1 MKNMNNILGLLRTSA
16 LCLTLAVMAACD
28 AEDFTRTAGD
38 IPGKD
43 DLANVGGVLRREKTP
58 DQISALKLGEEQTTT
73 DAVFYQLTQPAA
85 VDVTVTVDADATLVD
100 EYNKDKQGDAK
111 LALFPLEKVTFE
123 EGKTV
128 TVKRG
133 EKISP
138 ALAVTLSREGVE
150 KGAYLLPLRA
160 TVANNNDI
168 SPSAKGQ
175 VIYYRILV
183 GEIVPETQLDAYA
196 FKVVGYVNTEEMS
209 PLMGTKFYVETFD
222 LDFNTIIQ
230 TWIDI
235 EVLRPAALKFDKTTR
250 RAMLDIGPD
259 LQYVLSNRDKY
270 LTPLQK
276 SSRKVLI
283 CITGGN
289 TGLGF
294 CNMTDEQIADF
305 VFQLKYVVETYKLDG
320 VNYFDIEA
328 SYGKDGMPGV
338 NPASYA
344 KLIKATK
351 EALGDGKL
359 VTVACDAESTDL
371 LATAHDGIEAGKY
384 IDYAWSGIFDEVV
397 DAYTDGAKLKP
408 IAGLEQSKYGGALL
422 KTHNT
427 QESAQLNPILTPAVK
442 SLYRETQSGNVFA
455 FWDMPTNSAGYEEG
469 PKSAF
474 NIVADAVTD
483 WDWEYDGM
491 ILLINVNLDFNN
503 YGNFTKDW

>member
-1 MKNMNNILGLLRTSA
+1 MN
-16 LCLTLAVMAACD
+16 
-28 AEDFTRTAGD
+28 
-38 IPGKD
+38 
-43 DLANVGGVLRREKTP
+43 
-58 DQISALKLGEEQTTT
+58 
-73 DAVFYQLTQPAA
+73 
-85 VDVTVTVDADATLVD
+85 
-100 EYNKDKQGDAK
+100 
-111 LALFPLEKVTFE
+111 
-123 EGKTV
+123 
-128 TVKRG
+128 
-133 EKISP
+133 
-138 ALAVTLSREGVE
+138 
-150 KGAYLLPLRA
+150 
-160 TVANNNDI
+160 
-168 SPSAKGQ
+168 
-175 VIYYRILV
+175 
-183 GEIVPETQLDAYA
+183 
-196 FKVVGYVNTEEMS
+196 
-209 PLMGTKFYVETFD
+209 PLMGTKFYAETFD
-222 LDFNTIIQ
+222 PDFNTITQ

-294 CNMTDEQIADF
+294 CNMTDEQTADF

-351 EALGDGKL
+351 EALGDDKL

-384 IDYAWSGIFDEVV
+384 IDYAWSGIFDKVV
-397 DAYTDGAKLKP
+397 DAYADGAKLKP

-422 KTHNT
+422 KTNNT
-427 QESAQLNPILTPAVK
+427 QESAQLNPILTPLIK

-474 NIVADAVTD
+474 NMVADAVTD

-491 ILLINVNLDFNN
+491 ILLINVTWDDRN

>member
-1 MKNMNNILGLLRTSA
+1 MKNMNKITGLLRTSA
-16 LCLTLAVMAACD
+16 LCLTLAAMAACD

-58 DQISALKLGEEQTTT
+58 DQISALKLSEEQTTT

-85 VDVTVTVDADATLVD
+85 ADVTVTVDADATLVD

-111 LALFPLEKVTFE
+111 LTLFPLENVTFE
-123 EGKTV
+123 GGKTL

-133 EKISP
+133 EKTSP

-160 TVANNNDI
+160 TVANNDI

-283 CITGGN
+283 CIT
-289 TGLGF
+289 
-294 CNMTDEQIADF
+294 
-305 VFQLKYVVETYKLDG
+305 G

-503 YGNFTKDW
+503 YGNFRKDW

>member
-1 MKNMNNILGLLRTSA
+1 M
-16 LCLTLAVMAACD
+16 
-28 AEDFTRTAGD
+28 
-38 IPGKD
+38 
-43 DLANVGGVLRREKTP
+43 
-58 DQISALKLGEEQTTT
+58 
-73 DAVFYQLTQPAA
+73 FYQLTQPAA
-85 VDVTVTVDADATLVD
+85 ADVTVTVDADATLVD

-111 LALFPLEKVTFE
+111 LTLFPLENVTFE
-123 EGKTV
+123 GGKTL

-133 EKISP
+133 EKTSP
-138 ALAVTLSREGVE
+138 ALTVTLSREGVE

-160 TVANNNDI
+160 TVANNDM
-168 SPSAKGQ
+168 SPSEKDQ

-196 FKVVGYVNTEEMS
+196 FKIVGYVNTEEMN
-209 PLMGTKFYVETFD
+209 PLMGTKFYAETFD
-222 LDFNTIIQ
+222 PDFNTITQ

-270 LTPLQK
+270 LMPLQK

-294 CNMTDEQIADF
+294 CNMTDEQTADF

-351 EALGDGKL
+351 EALGDDKL

-371 LATAHDGIEAGKY
+371 LATAQTA
-384 IDYAWSGIFDEVV
+384 S
-397 DAYTDGAKLKP
+397 KP
-408 IAGLEQSKYGGALL
+408 E
-422 KTHNT
+422 NT
-427 QESAQLNPILTPAVK
+427 STMPG
-442 SLYRETQSGNVFA
+442 REFSIR
-455 FWDMPTNSAGYEEG
+455 S
-469 PKSAF
+469 
-474 NIVADAVTD
+474 
-483 WDWEYDGM
+483 
-491 ILLINVNLDFNN
+491 
-503 YGNFTKDW
+503 

>member
-160 TVANNNDI
+160 TVANNDI

-305 VFQLKYVVETYKLDG
+305 VFQLKYVVETYKVGRRKLLRHRSVLRQRRYARCKSRILRQTDKG
-320 VNYFDIEA
+320 DKGSIGRRQTRHRGLRRGEHRPA
-328 SYGKDGMPGV
+328 RYGTRRHRSRKIHR
-338 NPASYA
+338 
-344 KLIKATK
+344 LC
-351 EALGDGKL
+351 L
-359 VTVACDAESTDL
+359 V
-371 LATAHDGIEAGKY
+371 
-384 IDYAWSGIFDEVV
+384 
-397 DAYTDGAKLKP
+397 
-408 IAGLEQSKYGGALL
+408 
-422 KTHNT
+422 
-427 QESAQLNPILTPAVK
+427 
-442 SLYRETQSGNVFA
+442 
-455 FWDMPTNSAGYEEG
+455 
-469 PKSAF
+469 
-474 NIVADAVTD
+474 
-483 WDWEYDGM
+483 
-491 ILLINVNLDFNN
+491 
-503 YGNFTKDW
+503 GNFR

>member
-1 MKNMNNILGLLRTSA
+1 MKNMNKITGLLRTSA
-16 LCLTLAVMAACD
+16 LCLTLAAMAACD

-58 DQISALKLGEEQTTT
+58 DQISALKLSEEQTTT

-85 VDVTVTVDADATLVD
+85 ADVTVTVDADATLVD

-111 LALFPLEKVTFE
+111 LTLFPLENVTFE
-123 EGKTV
+123 GGKTL

-133 EKISP
+133 EKTSP
-138 ALAVTLSREGVE
+138 ALTVTLSREGVE

-160 TVANNNDI
+160 TVANNDM
-168 SPSAKGQ
+168 SPSEKDQ

-196 FKVVGYVNTEEMS
+196 FKIVGYVNTEEMN
-209 PLMGTKFYVETFD
+209 PLMGTKFYAETFD
-222 LDFNTIIQ
+222 PDFNTITQ

-270 LTPLQK
+270 LMPLQK

-294 CNMTDEQIADF
+294 CNMTDEQTADF

-351 EALGDGKL
+351 EAL
-359 VTVACDAESTDL
+359 
-371 LATAHDGIEAGKY
+371 AT
-384 IDYAWSGIFDEVV
+384 
-397 DAYTDGAKLKP
+397 
-408 IAGLEQSKYGGALL
+408 
-422 KTHNT
+422 
-427 QESAQLNPILTPAVK
+427 
-442 SLYRETQSGNVFA
+442 
-455 FWDMPTNSAGYEEG
+455 TNSSPWPATRRAPTCSLRHTTASKPENTSTMPGREF
-469 PKSAF
+469 S
-474 NIVADAVTD
+474 IRS
-483 WDWEYDGM
+483 
-491 ILLINVNLDFNN
+491 
-503 YGNFTKDW
+503 

>member
-160 TVANNNDI
+160 TVANNDI

-408 IAGLEQSKYGGALL
+408 IAGLEQSKYCLL
-422 KTHNT
+422 YT
-427 QESAQLNPILTPAVK
+427 SDA
-442 SLYRETQSGNVFA
+442 
-455 FWDMPTNSAGYEEG
+455 
-469 PKSAF
+469 
-474 NIVADAVTD
+474 AD
-483 WDWEYDGM
+483 E
-491 ILLINVNLDFNN
+491 
-503 YGNFTKDW
+503 

>member
-1 MKNMNNILGLLRTSA
+1 MKNMNKITGLLRTSA
-16 LCLTLAVMAACD
+16 LCLTLAAMAACD

-58 DQISALKLGEEQTTT
+58 DQISALKLSEEQTTT

-85 VDVTVTVDADATLVD
+85 ADVTVTVDADATLVD

-111 LALFPLEKVTFE
+111 LTLFPLENVTFE
-123 EGKTV
+123 GGKTL

-133 EKISP
+133 EKTSP
-138 ALAVTLSREGVE
+138 ALTVTLSREGVE

-160 TVANNNDI
+160 TVANNDM
-168 SPSAKGQ
+168 SPSEKDQ

-196 FKVVGYVNTEEMS
+196 FKIVGYVNTEEMN
-209 PLMGTKFYVETFD
+209 PLMGTKFYAETFD
-222 LDFNTIIQ
+222 PDFNTITQ

-270 LTPLQK
+270 LMPLQK

-294 CNMTDEQIADF
+294 CNMTDEQTADF

-351 EALGDGKL
+351 EALGDDKL

-371 LATAHDGIEAGKY
+371 LATAHDG
-384 IDYAWSGIFDEVV
+384 
-397 DAYTDGAKLKP
+397 AKLKP
-408 IAGLEQSKYGGALL
+408 NAGLEQSKYGGALL
-422 KTHNT
+422 KTNNT
-427 QESAQLNPILTPAVK
+427 QESAQLNPILTPLIK

-474 NIVADAVTD
+474 NMVADAVTD

-491 ILLINVNLDFNN
+491 ILLINVTWDDRN

>member
-1 MKNMNNILGLLRTSA
+1 MKNMNKITGLLRTSA
-16 LCLTLAVMAACD
+16 LCLTLAAMAACD

-58 DQISALKLGEEQTTT
+58 DQISALKLSEEQTTT

-85 VDVTVTVDADATLVD
+85 ADVTVTVDADATLVD

-111 LALFPLEKVTFE
+111 LTLFPLENVTFE
-123 EGKTV
+123 GGKTL

-133 EKISP
+133 EKTSP
-138 ALAVTLSREGVE
+138 ALTVTLSREGVE

-160 TVANNNDI
+160 TVANNDM
-168 SPSAKGQ
+168 SPSEKDQ

-196 FKVVGYVNTEEMS
+196 FKIVGYVNTEEMN
-209 PLMGTKFYVETFD
+209 PLMGTKFYAETFD
-222 LDFNTIIQ
+222 PDFNTITQ

-270 LTPLQK
+270 LMPLQK

-294 CNMTDEQIADF
+294 CNMTDEQTADF

-351 EALGDGKL
+351 EALGDDKL

-384 IDYAWSGIFDEVV
+384 IDYAWSGIFDKVV
-397 DAYTDGAKLKP
+397 DAYADGAKLKP
-408 IAGLEQSKYGGALL
+408 IAWLEQSKYGGALL
-422 KTHNT
+422 KTNNT
-427 QESAQLNPILTPAVK
+427 QESAQLNPILTPLIK

-474 NIVADAVTD
+474 NMVADAVTD

-491 ILLINVNLDFNN
+491 ILLINVTWDDRN

>member
-160 TVANNNDI
+160 TVANNDM
-168 SPSAKGQ
+168 SPSEKDQ

-328 SYGKDGMPGV
+328 SYGK
-338 NPASYA
+338 
-344 KLIKATK
+344 LIKATK

-427 QESAQLNPILTPAVK
+427 QESAQLNPILTPLIK

-503 YGNFTKDW
+503 YGNFRKDW

>member
-1 MKNMNNILGLLRTSA
+1 
-16 LCLTLAVMAACD
+16 
-28 AEDFTRTAGD
+28 
-38 IPGKD
+38 
-43 DLANVGGVLRREKTP
+43 
-58 DQISALKLGEEQTTT
+58 
-73 DAVFYQLTQPAA
+73 
-85 VDVTVTVDADATLVD
+85 
-100 EYNKDKQGDAK
+100 
-111 LALFPLEKVTFE
+111 
-123 EGKTV
+123 
-128 TVKRG
+128 
-133 EKISP
+133 
-138 ALAVTLSREGVE
+138 
-150 KGAYLLPLRA
+150 
-160 TVANNNDI
+160 
-168 SPSAKGQ
+168 
-175 VIYYRILV
+175 
-183 GEIVPETQLDAYA
+183 
-196 FKVVGYVNTEEMS
+196 MS

-503 YGNFTKDW
+503 YGNFRKDW

>member
-1 MKNMNNILGLLRTSA
+1 MKNMNKITGLLRTSA
-16 LCLTLAVMAACD
+16 LCLTLAAMAACD

-58 DQISALKLGEEQTTT
+58 DQISALKLSEEQTTT

-85 VDVTVTVDADATLVD
+85 ADVTVTVDADATLVD

-111 LALFPLEKVTFE
+111 LTLFPLENVTFE
-123 EGKTV
+123 GGKTL

-133 EKISP
+133 EKTSP
-138 ALAVTLSREGVE
+138 ALTVTLSREGVE

-160 TVANNNDI
+160 TVANNDM
-168 SPSAKGQ
+168 SPSEKDQ

-196 FKVVGYVNTEEMS
+196 FKIVGYVNTEEMN
-209 PLMGTKFYVETFD
+209 PLMGTKFYAETFD
-222 LDFNTIIQ
+222 PDFNTITQ

-270 LTPLQK
+270 LMPLQK

-294 CNMTDEQIADF
+294 CNMTDEQTADF

-351 EALGDGKL
+351 EALGDDKL

-384 IDYAWSGIFDEVV
+384 IDYAWSGIFDKVV
-397 DAYTDGAKLKP
+397 DAYADGAVSETP
-408 IAGLEQSKYGGALL
+408 
-422 KTHNT
+422 
-427 QESAQLNPILTPAVK
+427 LTVTLPLSTVK
-442 SLYRETQSGNVFA
+442 
-455 FWDMPTNSAGYEEG
+455 
-469 PKSAF
+469 
-474 NIVADAVTD
+474 
-483 WDWEYDGM
+483 
-491 ILLINVNLDFNN
+491 
-503 YGNFTKDW
+503 

>member
-1 MKNMNNILGLLRTSA
+1 MKNMNKITGLLRTSA
-16 LCLTLAVMAACD
+16 LCLTLAAMAACD

-58 DQISALKLGEEQTTT
+58 DQISALKLSEEQTTT

-85 VDVTVTVDADATLVD
+85 ADVTVTVDADATLVD

-111 LALFPLEKVTFE
+111 LTLFPLENVTFE
-123 EGKTV
+123 GGKTL

-133 EKISP
+133 EKTSP
-138 ALAVTLSREGVE
+138 ALTVTLSREGVE

-160 TVANNNDI
+160 TVANNDM
-168 SPSAKGQ
+168 SPSEKDQ

-196 FKVVGYVNTEEMS
+196 FKIVGYVNTEEMN
-209 PLMGTKFYVETFD
+209 PLMGTKFYAETFD
-222 LDFNTIIQ
+222 PDFNTITQ

-270 LTPLQK
+270 LMPLQK

-294 CNMTDEQIADF
+294 CNMTDEQTADF

-328 SYGKDGMPGV
+328 SYGKDGISRILRQTDKGDKGSIGRRQTRHRGLRRGEHR
-338 NPASYA
+338 PARNGTRRHRSR
-344 KLIKATK
+344 KIHRLC
-351 EALGDGKL
+351 L
-359 VTVACDAESTDL
+359 V
-371 LATAHDGIEAGKY
+371 
-384 IDYAWSGIFDEVV
+384 
-397 DAYTDGAKLKP
+397 
-408 IAGLEQSKYGGALL
+408 
-422 KTHNT
+422 
-427 QESAQLNPILTPAVK
+427 
-442 SLYRETQSGNVFA
+442 
-455 FWDMPTNSAGYEEG
+455 
-469 PKSAF
+469 
-474 NIVADAVTD
+474 
-483 WDWEYDGM
+483 
-491 ILLINVNLDFNN
+491 
-503 YGNFTKDW
+503 GNFR

>member
-138 ALAVTLSREGVE
+138 ALAD
-150 KGAYLLPLRA
+150 
-160 TVANNNDI
+160 NDI

-230 TWIDI
+230 TWI
-235 EVLRPAALKFDKTTR
+235 
-250 RAMLDIGPD
+250 
-259 LQYVLSNRDKY
+259 
-270 LTPLQK
+270 
-276 SSRKVLI
+276 
-283 CITGGN
+283 C
-289 TGLGF
+289 
-294 CNMTDEQIADF
+294 
-305 VFQLKYVVETYKLDG
+305 
-320 VNYFDIEA
+320 
-328 SYGKDGMPGV
+328 
-338 NPASYA
+338 
-344 KLIKATK
+344 
-351 EALGDGKL
+351 
-359 VTVACDAESTDL
+359 
-371 LATAHDGIEAGKY
+371 
-384 IDYAWSGIFDEVV
+384 
-397 DAYTDGAKLKP
+397 
-408 IAGLEQSKYGGALL
+408 LEQPRQIPHAFAEK
-422 KTHNT
+422 
-427 QESAQLNPILTPAVK
+427 
-442 SLYRETQSGNVFA
+442 QS
-455 FWDMPTNSAGYEEG
+455 
-469 PKSAF
+469 
-474 NIVADAVTD
+474 
-483 WDWEYDGM
+483 
-491 ILLINVNLDFNN
+491 
-503 YGNFTKDW
+503 

>member
-160 TVANNNDI
+160 TVANNDI

-408 IAGLEQSKYGGALL
+408 IAGLEQSKYGGTLL

-503 YGNFTKDW
+503 YGNFRKDW

>member
-1 MKNMNNILGLLRTSA
+1 
-16 LCLTLAVMAACD
+16 
-28 AEDFTRTAGD
+28 
-38 IPGKD
+38 
-43 DLANVGGVLRREKTP
+43 
-58 DQISALKLGEEQTTT
+58 
-73 DAVFYQLTQPAA
+73 
-85 VDVTVTVDADATLVD
+85 
-100 EYNKDKQGDAK
+100 
-111 LALFPLEKVTFE
+111 
-123 EGKTV
+123 
-128 TVKRG
+128 
-133 EKISP
+133 
-138 ALAVTLSREGVE
+138 
-150 KGAYLLPLRA
+150 
-160 TVANNNDI
+160 
-168 SPSAKGQ
+168 
-175 VIYYRILV
+175 
-183 GEIVPETQLDAYA
+183 
-196 FKVVGYVNTEEMS
+196 MS

-384 IDYAWSGIFDEVV
+384 IDYAWSGIFDKVV
-397 DAYTDGAKLKP
+397 DAYADGAKLKP

-427 QESAQLNPILTPAVK
+427 QESALLNPILTPAVK

-503 YGNFTKDW
+503 YGNFRKDW

>member
-58 DQISALKLGEEQTTT
+58 DQISALKLSEEQTTT

-85 VDVTVTVDADATLVD
+85 ADVTVTVDADATLVD

-111 LALFPLEKVTFE
+111 LTLFPLENVTFE
-123 EGKTV
+123 GGKTL

-133 EKISP
+133 EKTSP
-138 ALAVTLSREGVE
+138 ALTVTLSREGVE

-160 TVANNNDI
+160 TVANNDM
-168 SPSAKGQ
+168 SPSEKDQ

-196 FKVVGYVNTEEMS
+196 FKIVGYVNTEEMN
-209 PLMGTKFYVETFD
+209 PLMGTKFYAETFD
-222 LDFNTIIQ
+222 PDFNTITQ

-270 LTPLQK
+270 LMPLQK

-294 CNMTDEQIADF
+294 CNMTDEQTADF

-384 IDYAWSGIFDEVV
+384 IDYAWSGIFDKVV
-397 DAYTDGAKLKP
+397 DAYADGAKLKP

-422 KTHNT
+422 KTNNT
-427 QESAQLNPILTPAVK
+427 QESAQLNPILTPLIK

-474 NIVADAVTD
+474 NMVADAVTD

-491 ILLINVNLDFNN
+491 ILLINVTWDDRN

>member
-1 MKNMNNILGLLRTSA
+1 M
-16 LCLTLAVMAACD
+16 
-28 AEDFTRTAGD
+28 
-38 IPGKD
+38 
-43 DLANVGGVLRREKTP
+43 
-58 DQISALKLGEEQTTT
+58 
-73 DAVFYQLTQPAA
+73 FYQLTQPAA
-85 VDVTVTVDADATLVD
+85 ADVTVTVDADATLVD

-111 LALFPLEKVTFE
+111 LTLFPLENVTFE
-123 EGKTV
+123 GGKTL

-133 EKISP
+133 EKTSP
-138 ALAVTLSREGVE
+138 ALTVTLSREGVE

-160 TVANNNDI
+160 TVANNDM
-168 SPSAKGQ
+168 SPSEKDQ

-196 FKVVGYVNTEEMS
+196 FKIVGYVNTEEMN
-209 PLMGTKFYVETFD
+209 PLMGTKFYAETFD
-222 LDFNTIIQ
+222 PDFNTITQ

-270 LTPLQK
+270 LMPLQK

-294 CNMTDEQIADF
+294 CNMTDEQTADF

-351 EALGDGKL
+351 EALGDDKL

-384 IDYAWSGIFDEVV
+384 IDYAWSGIFDKVV
-397 DAYTDGAKLKP
+397 DAYADGAKLKP

-422 KTHNT
+422 KTNNT
-427 QESAQLNPILTPAVK
+427 QESAQLNPI
-442 SLYRETQSGNVFA
+442 
-455 FWDMPTNSAGYEEG
+455 
-469 PKSAF
+469 
-474 NIVADAVTD
+474 
-483 WDWEYDGM
+483 
-491 ILLINVNLDFNN
+491 
-503 YGNFTKDW
+503 